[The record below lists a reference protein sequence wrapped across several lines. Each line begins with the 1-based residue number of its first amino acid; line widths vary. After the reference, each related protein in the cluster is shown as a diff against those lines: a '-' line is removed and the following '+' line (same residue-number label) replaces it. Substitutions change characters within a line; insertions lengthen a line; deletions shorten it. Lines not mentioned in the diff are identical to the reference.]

1 MMGACSYSTCH
12 RCHFGNQSAISTL
25 FQGYYDKVDI
35 LAQSIVDLNL
45 VRSPDLCVMDAT
57 EILSTNG
64 PDGPGIIKT
73 PLQIV
78 AGTNALAVDMFGVKF
93 LELNP
98 QELPVIKKAQE
109 NNLGPTSMKQVKLIL

>member
-1 MMGACSYSTCH
+1 MMGACSSSTCH
-12 RCHFGNQSAISTL
+12 RCHFGNPPAISTL

-35 LAQSIVDLNL
+35 LAQSIADLNL
-45 VRSPDLCVMDAT
+45 VRLPDLCVMDAT

-98 QELPVIKKAQE
+98 QELLVIKKAQE
-109 NNLGPTSMKQVKLIL
+109 NNLGPTSLKQVKLIL